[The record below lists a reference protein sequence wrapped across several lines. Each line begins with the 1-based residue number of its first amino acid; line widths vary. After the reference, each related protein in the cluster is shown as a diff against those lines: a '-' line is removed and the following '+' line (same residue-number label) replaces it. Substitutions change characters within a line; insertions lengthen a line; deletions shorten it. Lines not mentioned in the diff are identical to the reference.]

1 MLQLEMLRARVL
13 QNLSCFCFLHL
24 FVCIRA
30 VKPLLVKTLNI
41 SHAHSSNLIILSMS
55 SMLLQHVSLAKEFE
69 SLVRADDRFEICA
82 KVVLGLVCFRLQ
94 VTSANSL
101 MTTTLE
107 HR

>member
-1 MLQLEMLRARVL
+1 MKA
-13 QNLSCFCFLHL
+13 
-24 FVCIRA
+24 
-30 VKPLLVKTLNI
+30 LLVKTLNI

-55 SMLLQHVSLAKEFE
+55 SMSLQHVSLAKEFE

-82 KVVLGLVCFRLQ
+82 EVVLGLVCFRLQ

-107 HR
+107 RR